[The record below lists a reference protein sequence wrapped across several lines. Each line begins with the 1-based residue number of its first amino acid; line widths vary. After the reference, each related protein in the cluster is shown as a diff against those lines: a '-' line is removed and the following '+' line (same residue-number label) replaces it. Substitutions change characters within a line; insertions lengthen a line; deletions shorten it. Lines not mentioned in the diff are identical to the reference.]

1 MKISR
6 QKLLSAALILSVA
19 VNILIGGFVI
29 AQWIDHGPG
38 KRHGGKFHF
47 DRHAAVSVLDESQR
61 EELEEFWK
69 ERRQNIRPYFKEF
82 RDYRQNLA
90 KLFSAEELDLVAIN
104 QTYSDMIAKQL
115 QIESYMQAA
124 MLELVKK
131 LPGDKRAAFFEKG
144 FQSPMKGRKYKKSEE
159 D

>member
-6 QKLLSAALILSVA
+6 QKLLSAALILSLA
-19 VNILIGGFVI
+19 VNIIIGGFVI
-29 AQWIDHGPG
+29 TQWIDHGAG

-47 DRHAAVSVLDESQR
+47 NRHAAVSVLNDSQR
-61 EELEEFWK
+61 EELEQFWK
-69 ERRQNIRPYFKEF
+69 ERRRNIRPYFKEF
-82 RDYRQNLA
+82 RDYRLNLA

-115 QIESYMQAA
+115 QIESYMQAS

-131 LPGDKRAAFFEKG
+131 LPGDKRAAFFEEG
-144 FQSPMKGRKYKKSEE
+144 FQSSRKGAKHKKPEE